1 MSSLVNGSYLV
12 GRKLDGGVRR
22 VARSGH
28 LVVAA
33 VACTNTQLQC
43 NGCGSLH
50 QHIANPMGRVDS
62 RAMQAAAGST
72 RQAGSMCH
80 AGSTCQAGST
90 RQAACAI
97 QGRAEIGPLRT
108 MNVLPSASLSLSS

>member
-62 RAMQAAAGST
+62 RAMQAARA
-72 RQAGSMCH
+72 
-80 AGSTCQAGST
+80 
-90 RQAACAI
+90 RQAAVPGSMRDPGPSRDRTFADDECVAFGVFELVLLKGAQSEVITAI
-97 QGRAEIGPLRT
+97 
-108 MNVLPSASLSLSS
+108 